1 MSGNQPADD
10 DGSSLRWKY
19 GLWAVFAGLAAICV
33 VAVVGVLRYSTPSD
47 AATAI
52 APVVAAISALTGA
65 YFGVQVGSA
74 GKEQSDA
81 ARDAAHSEALKFAAI
96 ADPQLAQQL
105 IDPPSPT
112 PPPSYRSSGTPPAG
126 APGATSS
133 GASINPPSR

>member
-1 MSGNQPADD
+1 MSGNAPGNA
-10 DGSSLRWKY
+10 GAPSPRWKY

-33 VAVVGVLRYSTPSD
+33 VSVVGVLRYSTPSD
-47 AATAI
+47 AAAAI

-96 ADPQLAQQL
+96 ADPQMAQDL
-105 IDPPSPT
+105 IDMAGRQR
-112 PPPSYRSSGTPPAG
+112 YASGPAATAAS
-126 APGATSS
+126 APGSS
-133 GASINPPSR
+133 PPVPRS